1 MRTQKINNQDGFTL
15 IELMIVIAIIG
26 ILASI
31 ALPAYTNYIK
41 QAKVTGLVEHQANAL
56 RLIKAETIK
65 MSAGG
70 ACVSV
75 LNQLNEGGKQAIGS
89 RNGTTDAFAAS
100 GTAAGQVGIA
110 GLTAGCPVVGTLISI
125 SVNLVG
131 GTVAGDYPGGT
142 APLAVSFTP
151 E

>member
-1 MRTQKINNQDGFTL
+1 MNNQDGFTL

-89 RNGTTDAFAAS
+89 NNGATDAFAAS
-100 GTAAGQVGIA
+100 GTAAGQIGIG
-110 GLTAGCPVVGTLISI
+110 GLTAGCPVVGTVISI
-125 SVNLVG
+125 SANLVT
-131 GTVAGDYPGGT
+131 GTVAVDYPGGI
-142 APLAVSFTP
+142 APLVISFTP